1 MKRTLSVMLS
11 VFWFFT
17 GILHAHD
24 FVVDGIAYNILSPGQ
39 VEVTYKGSEVNEA
52 PYAGDVKIPES
63 VINDGITYQVTKLGN
78 NCFSG
83 TSGLTSV
90 ELPESI
96 ESIGSYAFY
105 RSAIKSLRLP
115 ASVKQISDHFV
126 ARSSIRELYCPFE
139 HPGSLAIYEN
149 AFLNDETQ
157 NILHDFD
164 KIYVPAKSLDEY
176 LRLIVWV
183 RLDRTTSDTNVLQEY
198 GGDLF
203 EVDGVKYGIIDESS
217 SEAAVFRANETSYY
231 KGDLTI
237 QATVTKNGK
246 QYKVTRI
253 NRRAFCGSYGLTGV
267 TMPETIETIAAGA
280 FLGCGKLVNAL
291 IPSGVTQI
299 PEMAFDG
306 CHELRYVVI
315 SDNVTSIGENAFN
328 GCANV
333 KDLTLGKNLLSV
345 GKNSLPSPS
354 RTLYHRRARPY
365 VFYNDEMV
373 GHRYSTCVLY
383 IPKGT
388 LQLFSIT
395 SPWNGYM
402 RMEEFD
408 TGDSPTP
415 SPVKGDLNEDGE
427 VSVADLTMLAGIIM
441 GTAEPTESAG
451 Q

>member
-1 MKRTLSVMLS
+1 M
-11 VFWFFT
+11 
-17 GILHAHD
+17 
-24 FVVDGIAYNILSPGQ
+24 
-39 VEVTYKGSEVNEA
+39 
-52 PYAGDVKIPES
+52 
-63 VINDGITYQVTKLGN
+63 
-78 NCFSG
+78 
-83 TSGLTSV
+83 
-90 ELPESI
+90 
-96 ESIGSYAFY
+96 
-105 RSAIKSLRLP
+105 
-115 ASVKQISDHFV
+115 
-126 ARSSIRELYCPFE
+126 
-139 HPGSLAIYEN
+139 AIYEN

-176 LRLIVWV
+176 LSLIVWK
-183 RLDRTTSDTNVLQEY
+183 RLDRTTYNTNVLQEY

-253 NRRAFCGSYGLTGV
+253 NRRAFCGSFGLTGV

-354 RTLYHRRARPY
+354 RTLYHRRA
-365 VFYNDEMV
+365 
-373 GHRYSTCVLY
+373 
-383 IPKGT
+383 
-388 LQLFSIT
+388 
-395 SPWNGYM
+395 
-402 RMEEFD
+402 
-408 TGDSPTP
+408 
-415 SPVKGDLNEDGE
+415 
-427 VSVADLTMLAGIIM
+427 
-441 GTAEPTESAG
+441 
-451 Q
+451 

>member
-1 MKRTLSVMLS
+1 M
-11 VFWFFT
+11 
-17 GILHAHD
+17 
-24 FVVDGIAYNILSPGQ
+24 VDGIAYNILSPGQ
-39 VEVTYKGSEVNEA
+39 VEVTYKGSEVDEA
-52 PYAGDVKIPES
+52 PYAGDVKIPAS
-63 VINDGITYQVTKLGN
+63 VMNDGITYQVTKLGN

-115 ASVKQISDHFV
+115 ASVKQISDHFL

-183 RLDRTTSDTNVLQEY
+183 RLDKTTYNTNVLQEY

-253 NRRAFCGSYGLTGV
+253 NRRAFCGSVGLT
-267 TMPETIETIAAGA
+267 ETRKCPYS
-280 FLGCGKLVNAL
+280 LGCHSNPRNGIRWLPRTSVC
-291 IPSGVTQI
+291 SDFRQCD
-299 PEMAFDG
+299 FD
-306 CHELRYVVI
+306 
-315 SDNVTSIGENAFN
+315 
-328 GCANV
+328 
-333 KDLTLGKNLLSV
+333 
-345 GKNSLPSPS
+345 
-354 RTLYHRRARPY
+354 RREC
-365 VFYNDEMV
+365 F
-373 GHRYSTCVLY
+373 
-383 IPKGT
+383 
-388 LQLFSIT
+388 
-395 SPWNGYM
+395 
-402 RMEEFD
+402 
-408 TGDSPTP
+408 
-415 SPVKGDLNEDGE
+415 
-427 VSVADLTMLAGIIM
+427 
-441 GTAEPTESAG
+441 
-451 Q
+451 

>member
-1 MKRTLSVMLS
+1 M
-11 VFWFFT
+11 
-17 GILHAHD
+17 
-24 FVVDGIAYNILSPGQ
+24 
-39 VEVTYKGSEVNEA
+39 
-52 PYAGDVKIPES
+52 
-63 VINDGITYQVTKLGN
+63 
-78 NCFSG
+78 
-83 TSGLTSV
+83 
-90 ELPESI
+90 
-96 ESIGSYAFY
+96 
-105 RSAIKSLRLP
+105 
-115 ASVKQISDHFV
+115 
-126 ARSSIRELYCPFE
+126 
-139 HPGSLAIYEN
+139 AIYEN

-183 RLDRTTSDTNVLQEY
+183 RLDRTTYNTNVLQEY

-383 IPKGT
+383 VPKGT

-441 GTAEPTESAG
+441 GTVEPSESAG